1 MSKDEALLR
10 LIDLFWHTIP
20 PIWHATRSM
29 THNIAAE
36 EFSITPLK
44 FHILRRVL
52 DGKESV
58 SQLADGLC
66 LSRPN
71 ISRTV
76 DELVQEGLMDRCPDP
91 NDRRGVKIALTTK
104 GNRLFK
110 KMHQRILD
118 DMKDLF
124 SQLTEDE
131 LTTVTSGL
139 SIMEKLNVNPEKIK
153 KENEK
158 II

>member
-1 MSKDEALLR
+1 MSKNEALLGI
-10 LIDLFWHTIP
+10 IDLFWHTIP

-36 EFSITPLK
+36 EFGVTPLK
-44 FHILRRVL
+44 FHILKRVL

-58 SQLADGLC
+58 SHLANGLC

-76 DELVQEGLMDRCPDP
+76 DELVQEGLMEKYPDP
-91 NDRRGVKIALTTK
+91 SDRRGVKIALTAK

-110 KMHQRILD
+110 KLHQRILD
-118 DMKDLF
+118 EMKDFF

-131 LTTVTSGL
+131 LSTVTSGL
-139 SIMEKLNVNPEKIK
+139 TIMEKLRVKPKKIK